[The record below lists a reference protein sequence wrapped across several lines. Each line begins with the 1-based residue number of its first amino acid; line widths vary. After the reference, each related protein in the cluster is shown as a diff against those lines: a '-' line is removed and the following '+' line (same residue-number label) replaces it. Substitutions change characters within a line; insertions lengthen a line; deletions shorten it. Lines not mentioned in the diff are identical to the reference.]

1 MVGVLTQE
9 SFKLDIKL
17 LWRDLLC
24 EGVFVG
30 AEQFI
35 GKDLK
40 HSKVLGLYNGGMI
53 KPSAELVRREGVAV
67 IGEVAA
73 PGSHKIRTKAETVAS
88 LAPTVAEELPPF
100 VGEKGRDL
108 VATRAARGR

>member
-1 MVGVLTQE
+1 MGVLTQE

-40 HSKVLGLYNGGMI
+40 QSKVLGLYNGGMI

-73 PGSHKIRTKAETVAS
+73 PGSHKIWTKAETVAS

>member
-40 HSKVLGLYNGGMI
+40 HSKVLGLYNGGMV
-53 KPSAELVRREGVAV
+53 PPPAELVRRERMAV
-67 IGEVAA
+67 VGEVAD
-73 PGSHKIRTKAETVAS
+73 PGSNTIWTS
-88 LAPTVAEELPPF
+88 
-100 VGEKGRDL
+100 
-108 VATRAARGR
+108 RG